1 MMDQLLERDGGPP
14 HVIADVLET
23 SVDETHH
30 DSQVPNFISLTY
42 INAKKS
48 TNFKLRKLTLV
59 FVIN

>member
-30 DSQVPNFISLTY
+30 DSQVQVTFVIVGSYPNNILITPNF
-42 INAKKS
+42 
-48 TNFKLRKLTLV
+48 NFY
-59 FVIN
+59 

>member
-30 DSQVPNFISLTY
+30 DSQVSDFFIIYVCL
-42 INAKKS
+42 
-48 TNFKLRKLTLV
+48 
-59 FVIN
+59 